1 MDKLGVLVALTFRYT
16 NCRCNSTIRYWPDWP
31 ETSAVLSAALSAGE
45 AAASLMLAKNAPAAI
60 HANVMKRKAFK
71 RLEVPS
77 FSSCL
82 TVSERAM
89 MRRLQKDNSGEVSRA
104 RTQDE
109 SSSVESRSKM
119 RAEGLRR

>member
-16 NCRCNSTIRYWPDWP
+16 NCRCNSTIRYRP
-31 ETSAVLSAALSAGE
+31 ELSAALSAGA

-104 RTQDE
+104 RTRDGG
-109 SSSVESRSKM
+109 SSVKRQSKM